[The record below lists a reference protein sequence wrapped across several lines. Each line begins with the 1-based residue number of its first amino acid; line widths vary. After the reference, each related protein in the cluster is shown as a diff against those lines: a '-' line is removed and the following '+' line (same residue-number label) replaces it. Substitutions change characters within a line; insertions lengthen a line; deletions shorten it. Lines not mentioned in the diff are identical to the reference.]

1 MDYLDRKKVY
11 QKLSAQPPFQ
21 TSNPISSGLRFLV
34 CDNQNQNQQ
43 TEMLK
48 KGVNSANETRK
59 WASATLDWSLNP
71 WISCAWSILSKGT
84 LPPLPPSLI
93 FMASLPRYQ
102 KTYLLCTISL
112 EYSVSRRSIG
122 GLKRTHTL
130 VDKSRLMP
138 VCNLTSQTKN
148 PCEPLV
154 AVWLRPS
161 TTKPCI
167 CCKQVAE
174 KPHGEHLKMMYVV
187 QLWKNPKISQNF
199 KKSLKIVT

>member
-1 MDYLDRKKVY
+1 
-11 QKLSAQPPFQ
+11 
-21 TSNPISSGLRFLV
+21 
-34 CDNQNQNQQ
+34 
-43 TEMLK
+43 MLK
-48 KGVNSANETRK
+48 KGVNSATETRK
-59 WASATLDWSLNP
+59 WASATLVWSLNP

-84 LPPLPPSLI
+84 LPPLPSLI

-112 EYSVSRRSIG
+112 EYSVFRRSIG
-122 GLKRTHTL
+122 GLKRMHTL

-138 VCNLTSQTKN
+138 VLWSVNWGRNLMSQTKN
-148 PCEPLV
+148 PCELLV

-174 KPHGEHLKMMYVV
+174 KPRGEHLKMMYDVCSATV
-187 QLWKNPKISQNF
+187 KKPQNF
-199 KKSLKIVT
+199 PVF